1 MGEILT
7 DDNYVMYA
15 MKHYSNPYCRGV
27 EEFQEDLNRI
37 KYLKRLI
44 RRYISSG
51 ELKDRLI
58 LNHIIIFYNVF
69 GIEPATR
76 ILFSRIEEELHS
88 ILKTFIVFINNLPE
102 KNIPEAE
109 LDRIPLDQDIVQY
122 LRELECQQD

>member
-1 MGEILT
+1 MGDLLT

-15 MKHYSNPYCRGV
+15 MKNYTNPQCRGID
-27 EEFQEDLNRI
+27 EFQEDLNRI

-69 GIEPATR
+69 GIEAATR

-88 ILKTFIVFINNLPE
+88 ILKTFIVFIDSLPE
-102 KNIPEAE
+102 KNIPEVE
-109 LDRIPLDQDIVQY
+109 LDRIPLDRDIVEF
-122 LRELECQQD
+122 LRELRCQQD

>member
-15 MKHYSNPYCRGV
+15 MKHYTNPHCRGV
-27 EEFQEDLNRI
+27 DEFQEDLNRI

-58 LNHIIIFYNVF
+58 LNHIIVFYNVF
-69 GIEPATR
+69 GNQTQFFT
-76 ILFSRIEEELHS
+76 ILSHFGSKI
-88 ILKTFIVFINNLPE
+88 
-102 KNIPEAE
+102 
-109 LDRIPLDQDIVQY
+109 Q
-122 LRELECQQD
+122 

>member
-15 MKHYSNPYCRGV
+15 MKHYTNPHCRGV
-27 EEFQEDLNRI
+27 DEFQEDLNRI

-58 LNHIIIFYNVF
+58 LNHIIVFYNVF

-88 ILKTFIVFINNLPE
+88 ILKTFIVFINSLPE
-102 KNIPEAE
+102 KNVPEVE

>member
-15 MKHYSNPYCRGV
+15 MKHYTNPHCRGV
-27 EEFQEDLNRI
+27 DEFQEDLNRI

-69 GIEPATR
+69 GIEAATR
-76 ILFSRIEEELHS
+76 ILFSRMEQELHS
-88 ILKTFIVFINNLPE
+88 ILKTFVVFIDSLPE
-102 KNIPEAE
+102 ENIPEVE
-109 LDRIPLDQDIVQY
+109 LDRIPLDRDIVDF
-122 LRELECQQD
+122 LRELKCQQD